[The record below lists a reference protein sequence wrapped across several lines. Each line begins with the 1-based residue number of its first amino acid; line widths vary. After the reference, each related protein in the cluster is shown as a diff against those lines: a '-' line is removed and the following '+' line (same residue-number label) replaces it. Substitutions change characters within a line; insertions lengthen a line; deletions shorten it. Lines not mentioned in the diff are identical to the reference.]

1 MRCFRQKPKQLVD
14 PGTTSFKWHASIYTQ
29 IFLVIL
35 INTVVL
41 PDLSV
46 VESRD
51 VEEPLVPKAD
61 SKF

>member
-1 MRCFRQKPKQLVD
+1 MDF
-14 PGTTSFKWHASIYTQ
+14 FFSI
-29 IFLVIL
+29 

-46 VESRD
+46 VESMD

-61 SKF
+61 SKFYVNFLTW